1 MTSLK
6 SKLVPIG
13 CLLQRRLVWVC
24 NLVPD
29 DLFDNNFVMPVVT
42 TNQHS
47 TSLQTDG
54 EDNNEDIIFDSDLA
68 SNCY

>member
-6 SKLVPIG
+6 SKLVPIV
-13 CLLQRRLVWVC
+13 CLLQRWLVWVC

-29 DLFDNNFVMPVVT
+29 DLFDDDFVMPVVT

-54 EDNNEDIIFDSDLA
+54 EDDDEDIIFDSDLA